1 MKKLYINGKIYV
13 DKEHFEE
20 SMLISDGIIV
30 ALGTNEELMKHEVDE
45 VVDLLGKTMLPGLND
60 SHLHLTMMGDYMNTC
75 NLTSAKSIDEIVGF
89 TYK

>member
-30 ALGTNEELMKHEVDE
+30 ALGTNEELMKHE
-45 VVDLLGKTMLPGLND
+45 
-60 SHLHLTMMGDYMNTC
+60 
-75 NLTSAKSIDEIVGF
+75 ADEIVLQCRCSQCSLTRDARAVLTKAGYQF
-89 TYK
+89 

>member
-1 MKKLYINGKIYV
+1 MKKIYINGKIYV

-45 VVDLLGKTMLPGLND
+45 VVDSVADND
-60 SHLHLTMMGDYMNTC
+60 VETPVEVATPKASPL
-75 NLTSAKSIDEIVGF
+75 KIV
-89 TYK
+89 KK